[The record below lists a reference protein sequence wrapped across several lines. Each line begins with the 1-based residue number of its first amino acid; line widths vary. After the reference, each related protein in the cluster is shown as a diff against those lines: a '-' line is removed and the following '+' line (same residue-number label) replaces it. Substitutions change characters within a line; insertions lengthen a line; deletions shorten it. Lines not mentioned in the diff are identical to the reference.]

1 MGNQGVSSMYI
12 SAVSSNNSQPNFEA
26 CYVNKKAIKRS
37 FGPTILNQVE
47 KVLPEIKELSVDV
60 DTFIFPY
67 NFGFFNRNNGI
78 KVVVQ
83 KINVSFWDKLLSRLS
98 LRPPYE
104 KGDFVFSDHIT
115 NNTVGL
121 LASFKNAKEN
131 LSKYM

>member
-1 MGNQGVSSMYI
+1 MYI

-37 FGPTILNQVE
+37 FGSTILNQVE

-83 KINVSFWDKLLSRLS
+83 KINVSFWDKLFSCLS

-104 KGDFVFSDHIT
+104 KGHFVFSDDIT

-121 LASFKNAKEN
+121 LASFKDAKEN
-131 LSKYM
+131 LSNYM